1 MNKQIKI
8 EAIVYQPADK
18 VWEVWTLPQH
28 IMLWNHASDDWY
40 TPEAENDLRTGGSF
54 HYKMAARD
62 GSFSFDFGGK
72 YDEVIF
78 GQKISYTLDD
88 GRKVS
93 VDFLKIDNGV
103 KVAEVFEAEDTNSL
117 EMQKAGWQ
125 AILDNFKKHAES
137 V

>member
-8 EAIVYQPADK
+8 EVIVHQPADK
-18 VWEVWTLPQH
+18 IWEVWTLPQH

-40 TPEAENDLRTGGSF
+40 TPAAENDMRTGGSF
-54 HYKMAARD
+54 HYIMSARD

-72 YDEVIF
+72 YDQVIA

-103 KVAEVFEAEDTNSL
+103 KVVEIFEAENINPL

-125 AILDNFKKHAES
+125 AILENFKKYAES